1 MYIDLNGDRQNS
13 FTILDMDPE
22 SGEFQVSVQICYTV
36 NNLRAVQ
43 NGRRY
48 ANDIFKCTSFSEN
61 LCILYEKK
69 DCYTPDFLSVCTR
82 WMLYQCNGLS
92 FPFPLNTYC
101 NTNIDITSKMTS
113 FRRNHEAIIAL
124 SFCWVGMD

>member
-61 LCILYEKK
+61 LCILYEKRIF
-69 DCYTPDFLSVCTR
+69 TPQTFFKCLHV
-82 WMLYQCNGLS
+82 
-92 FPFPLNTYC
+92 
-101 NTNIDITSKMTS
+101 
-113 FRRNHEAIIAL
+113 
-124 SFCWVGMD
+124 MDAVAVW